1 MMDPNNLEQG
11 GYPPPAETVQA
22 PQAKDKA
29 KSTLTL
35 PPSKPPVLPV
45 RPCRKPRLIPK
56 RPLPRPSLTTL
67 PAITGPRQCRTT
79 PILIRTPITAN
90 RRLYPP
96 PPPYSQQPPYP
107 QQPVNPQPNA
117 KPQYKPEGLAVA
129 AMVLG
134 ICSVVMGSLVC
145 AILALVFSSRVKGH
159 YPNGNLGPNTTYV
172 KVGKICGAVGLGI
185 SIFAIVL
192 IIVCLILLVTN
203 GTIDYL
209 YNYPYYLNY

>member
-1 MMDPNNLEQG
+1 MDPINLEQG
-11 GYPPPAETVQA
+11 GYPPPAETAQA
-22 PQAKDKA
+22 PQAKEQNQVNSDSA
-29 KSTLTL
+29 
-35 PPSKPPVLPV
+35 PQQA
-45 RPCRKPRLIPK
+45 
-56 RPLPRPSLTTL
+56 PRPAG
-67 PAITGPRQCRTT
+67 PAMPQTQAYSQAPFT
-79 PILIRTPITAN
+79 PPQPNYAPGYYGAPPMQN
-90 RRLYPP
+90 YPNPYQNPYYGQQAPVPP
-96 PPPYSQQPPYP
+96 PPPYS

-192 IIVCLILLVTN
+192 IIVCLVLLITN
-203 GTIDYL
+203 GAIDYL

>member
-11 GYPPPAETVQA
+11 GYPPPAETAQA
-22 PQAKDKA
+22 PQAKEQNQVNSDSA
-29 KSTLTL
+29 
-35 PPSKPPVLPV
+35 PQQA
-45 RPCRKPRLIPK
+45 
-56 RPLPRPSLTTL
+56 PRPAG
-67 PAITGPRQCRTT
+67 PAMPQTQAYSQAPFT
-79 PILIRTPITAN
+79 PPQPNYAPGYYGAPPMQN
-90 RRLYPP
+90 YPNPYQNPYYGQQAPVPP